1 MYMGGAWHLN
11 PSVVLFFSAFY
22 EENCMLYHS
31 IPLNDKKEKTTD
43 TCNNVDESQMH
54 WTEWQKP
61 DKQYIL

>member
-1 MYMGGAWHLN
+1 
-11 PSVVLFFSAFY
+11 
-22 EENCMLYHS
+22 MLYHS

-54 WTEWQKP
+54 RTEWQKP